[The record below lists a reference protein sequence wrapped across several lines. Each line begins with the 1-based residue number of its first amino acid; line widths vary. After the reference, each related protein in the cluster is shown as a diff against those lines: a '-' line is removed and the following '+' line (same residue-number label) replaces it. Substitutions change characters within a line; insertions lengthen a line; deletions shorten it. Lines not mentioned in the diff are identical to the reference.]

1 MIDAFSSICCFLSC
15 KVQNSKDGD
24 HPKYEAVGTW
34 LVIVV
39 CGTWNHVSFSWN
51 HVLRG
56 SSSPMVMEMY
66 RVHSSFVYSNI
77 VSLFSSFSM
86 FKKKKKKLAV
96 LAIIIA
102 VLLLVWCIYLECYKL
117 PLLGVERPYHYLNEV
132 MLIILLSVRNY
143 MLSLS
148 VKFLSVW

>member
-51 HVLRG
+51 HMLKG
-56 SSSPMVMEMY
+56 SSSPWLWKCIEFI
-66 RVHSSFVYSNI
+66 HL
-77 VSLFSSFSM
+77 LFILILFHY
-86 FKKKKKKLAV
+86 FLVFPHFKKKKKKKLAAV
-96 LAIIIA
+96 AIIIE

-117 PLLGVERPYHYLNEV
+117 PLLGEERPYRYLNEV
-132 MLIILLSVRNY
+132 MLNILMCYN